1 MPGGSQGLNLTILS
15 GECLSE
21 PHDSPD
27 TSATIDEQ
35 RQAPTTAAA
44 SPGAVPSVTAP
55 PVEGNGIVGRAGRV
69 EAWMGVG
76 IAMAAAAAVNMML

>member
-21 PHDSPD
+21 PNGSPD

-35 RQAPTTAAA
+35 RQAPTIPAA
-44 SPGAVPSVTAP
+44 SPGAVASATAQP
-55 PVEGNGIVGRAGRV
+55 AQVNGIVGRAGRM
-69 EAWMGVG
+69 EAWMGAG
-76 IAMAAAAAVNMML
+76 TAIAAAAAVNMML